1 MEGRGQGWWVE
12 RSRAVG
18 RGVRVVMYRGQRWW
32 VEGLRVMVEGS
43 MVVGKGLMVVGREV
57 KGGG

>member
-1 MEGRGQGWWVE
+1 M
-12 RSRAVG
+12 VG
-18 RGVRVVMYRGQRWW
+18 RGVRVVMYRGQGWW
-32 VEGLRVMVEGS
+32 VEGLRVVVEGS